1 MEAFRS
7 PAFHKSLWKWKR
19 LRWVSV
25 LGWMLLETSSVE
37 ATVHHALT
45 SQGLCADC
53 TAYVSKNW
61 RALKAR
67 NVGLAENISSQVSG

>member
-25 LGWMLLETSSVE
+25 LAWMLLETSSVE
-37 ATVHHALT
+37 ATVHHVLT
-45 SQGLCADC
+45 SQGLCSDY

-67 NVGLAENISSQVSG
+67 NLGLAENISSQVSG